1 MNSLNIVELIENNP
15 ITRLTGTYQHK
26 LLTKIKDNFT
36 DNERQMFVA
45 SFYCF
50 LNYDPKN
57 DYVVDLDNVWKW
69 LGFSSK
75 QKAKDLLER
84 VFIVNKDYKFL
95 SPEDSKAKVL
105 LNQEF
110 RQKNHTRGGHNKETI
125 ILTIRTFKLFCL
137 KAGTKKAEEIHEYYI
152 KLEDLLQEV
161 IHEESN
167 ELKLLLEQKNI
178 ELENI
183 EKDKDKIRE
192 KTLLEQFP
200 NNTQCVYYGTIEN
213 VSDKNE
219 KLIKFGNSNHLK
231 NRVIKHR
238 DTYKNFCLV
247 NAFKVENKL
256 QIENAIKEHDFFI
269 ERMRNLT
276 IKNNKYVEL
285 LNVDDISFI
294 ELDKTIKEI
303 IKGIEYS
310 PENYIKLLEDNK
322 MLKKELEEKNK
333 LTNNDLLLKVEN
345 DRLKIENL
353 KLIKKY
359 NKLYKKTNNICDD
372 EEYEEK
378 EIVKEEIENYGIIV
392 NKLHK
397 DFIKN
402 KNGTYNI
409 NGVVFNKLYGTR
421 EEVWNGI
428 AYKTTG
434 YLIKKDLMIN
444 KLGKIVS
451 RKKCIQE
458 TINKRFEKCGINK
471 TNNIYVTI

>member
-1 MNSLNIVELIENNP
+1 
-15 ITRLTGTYQHK
+15 
-26 LLTKIKDNFT
+26 
-36 DNERQMFVA
+36 MFVA

-69 LGFSSK
+69 LGFSTK

-84 VFIVNKDYKFL
+84 VFIINKDYKFS
-95 SPEDSKAKVL
+95 SPEDSEAKVL
-105 LNQEF
+105 LNQAV

-167 ELKLLLEQKNI
+167 ELKLQLEQKNI
-178 ELENI
+178 ELENR

-276 IKNNKYVEL
+276 IKNKKYVEL

-303 IKGIEYS
+303 IKSIEYS

-421 EEVWNGI
+421 EEVWNSI

-444 KLGKIVS
+444 KVGKIVS
-451 RKKCIQE
+451 KKKCIQE

-471 TNNIYVTI
+471 TSDIYVTI